1 MSDSLSTNLI
11 FKNGVELKRSPQI
24 LSKSTTL
31 ALSPALVETYCRLTV
46 YSEIESLGVK
56 SVLTQLFPQI
66 FKESAWQ
73 MLHVILEIFSYR
85 RDISNI

>member
-1 MSDSLSTNLI
+1 MQAGDDSSIKSEVRLRT
-11 FKNGVELKRSPQI
+11 GVSRQI
-24 LSKSTTL
+24 LSKSAAM
-31 ALSPALVETYCRLTV
+31 ALSPGLVETYCRLTV
-46 YSEIESLGVK
+46 YAEIESLGVK

-85 RDISNI
+85 